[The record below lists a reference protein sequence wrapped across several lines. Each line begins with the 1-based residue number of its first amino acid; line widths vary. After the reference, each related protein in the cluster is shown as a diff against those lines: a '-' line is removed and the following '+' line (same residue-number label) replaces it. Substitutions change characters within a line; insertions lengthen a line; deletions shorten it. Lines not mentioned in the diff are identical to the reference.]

1 MIRDEIEDKIQLET
15 ININKTI
22 VNMRRGTESKEK
34 IN

>member
-1 MIRDEIEDKIQLET
+1 MIKDKIENQLEI

-22 VNMRRGTESKEK
+22 TNKIRVTESKEK